1 MKEYIDKTEEYL
13 SELVNYFNC
22 IDNCVEKIN
31 IITKIDEL
39 VFWLQMYQDNY
50 LWEENWTMEKFL
62 IMILAN
68 IIGFS
73 LFSIIKLFLEK
84 IIFNDIRKTK

>member
-22 IDNCVEKIN
+22 IDICVEKIN
-31 IITKIDEL
+31 IITKINEL

-50 LWEENWTMEKFL
+50 L
-62 IMILAN
+62 
-68 IIGFS
+68 
-73 LFSIIKLFLEK
+73 
-84 IIFNDIRKTK
+84 

>member
-31 IITKIDEL
+31 IITKINEL

-50 LWEENWTMEKFL
+50 LWEENRD
-62 IMILAN
+62 
-68 IIGFS
+68 GR
-73 LFSIIKLFLEK
+73 IKKQINWLL
-84 IIFNDIRKTK
+84 N

>member
-13 SELVNYFNC
+13 SELVNY
-22 IDNCVEKIN
+22 
-31 IITKIDEL
+31 
-39 VFWLQMYQDNY
+39 

-62 IMILAN
+62 IIILGN